1 MVYFGNFH
9 TNTGF
14 PIDPGIPWW
23 SVLDPGGSY
32 WNILESLFGATISTR
47 RARPVPP
54 RCADTRACW
63 MAVRSLDGVAQC
75 SKVLLIDM
83 GMGYDGVVHGC
94 TWLYYVPSKSIQYLA
109 HLLRRV
115 SSVVLAWNC
124 HGQRN
129 RRNDSL
135 LRSEG
140 EHVGHAALR

>member
-1 MVYFGNFH
+1 M
-9 TNTGF
+9 
-14 PIDPGIPWW
+14 
-23 SVLDPGGSY
+23 
-32 WNILESLFGATISTR
+32 
-47 RARPVPP
+47 PP

-83 GMGYDGVVHGC
+83 GMGLYMVVHGY
-94 TWLYYVPSKSIQYLA
+94 TMYHPNPSNILRI
-109 HLLRRV
+109 HPVVLRRV

-140 EHVGHAALR
+140 EHVGHAALC